1 MPPLP
6 TRAPGHCCPS
16 MKPVI
21 DTIIIGAAL
30 LTLVLATDAWRS
42 ARHDS
47 AQLAATVAAQSAAI
61 QQAGDRE
68 KQRDSQL
75 AAALA
80 AIHAQKGNVQS
91 PQQAARELPAVLP
104 PLPLPVSI
112 REPALS
118 PLTPLA
124 SAPPASIS
132 VPQPDLVPLY
142 SGLQDCRS
150 TALESDALKKDLAD
164 EKTRSASL
172 VRERDAAIAAARG
185 GTFWLRLKRTAKW
198 FAIGVGAGA
207 AATAVV
213 HH

>member
-1 MPPLP
+1 
-6 TRAPGHCCPS
+6 

-21 DTIIIGAAL
+21 DIIIIAAAL

-47 AQLAATVAAQSAAI
+47 AQLAATIAAQSTAI
-61 QQAGDRE
+61 QQVGDRE
-68 KQRDSQL
+68 KQRDAQL
-75 AAALA
+75 AAALG
-80 AIHAQKGNVQS
+80 AIHAQKRSVQS
-91 PQQAARELPAVLP
+91 PQQAARELPSVLP

-112 REPALS
+112 REPVLS

-124 SAPPASIS
+124 SAPLASIS

-142 SGLQDCRS
+142 NDLQDCRS
-150 TALESDALKKDLAD
+150 TALESDAVKKDLAD
-164 EKTRSASL
+164 EKIRSESL
-172 VRERDAAIAAARG
+172 VRERDSAIAAARG

-198 FAIGVGAGA
+198 FAIGVAAGA